1 MFLKVTFFKDVFF
14 KDSSGHFYSILE
26 QVVNPILAKFERLRI
41 KNSFDKPY
49 NMRMLTYW
57 KSSNLHKKKAKTSAI
72 SFKVAKYGS
81 ISIELHQLL
90 NFLNLPE

>member
-1 MFLKVTFFKDVFF
+1 MFLKITFFKDVFF

-26 QVVNPILAKFERLRI
+26 QVVNPILAKFHFERLRI

-57 KSSNLHKKKAKTSAI
+57 KSSNRQK
-72 SFKVAKYGS
+72 
-81 ISIELHQLL
+81 Q
-90 NFLNLPE
+90 N